1 MTVETKSSLSGVIVV
16 DKPAGITSF
25 RVVSIIRKL
34 TGVKKVGHCGTLDP
48 FATGVLP
55 VCVGNATRVIRYME
69 KYDKVYRCTAR
80 FGQFSETQDKDG
92 LLYGGRK
99 PTESEMQEMRSTDF
113 RELRL
118 LMDGLVG
125 KRLQTPPAYSAIKIA
140 GRPAYD
146 YARKGI
152 EIELAPR
159 NVEIFSCSIHSITA
173 EEELEVDFSV
183 HCSKGTYIRSL
194 CHELGEKTGYGAYA
208 KSLRRTKCGDFDLD
222 AAHSLLELEEASN
235 SGQLIK
241 MMLPDIECVKSL
253 PVLLITQAE
262 ASHIRLGKKLPL
274 CDFGGRIPLENVDDG
289 VKTERYRA
297 MLGDRLIAVVYPD
310 NVVDNGVLRIERML
324 DVL

>member
-1 MTVETKSSLSGVIVV
+1 MTVNKPSSLSGVIIV
-16 DKPAGITSF
+16 DKPEGITSF
-25 RVVSIIRKL
+25 RVVSIIRRL

-92 LLYGGRK
+92 TLFGGHK
-99 PTESEMQEMRSTDF
+99 PTESEAQKMRATDF
-113 RELRL
+113 LELRRL
-118 LMDGLVG
+118 FDGLVG
-125 KRLQTPPAYSAIKIA
+125 KRSQIPPAYSAIKIA

-152 EIELAPR
+152 EVELAPR
-159 NVEIFSCSIHSITA
+159 NVEIFSCIIHSITV

-194 CHELGEKTGYGAYA
+194 CHELGEKTGFGAYA
-208 KSLRRTKCGDFDLD
+208 KSLRRTKCGDFDLSK
-222 AAHSLLELEEASN
+222 AHSLEELEEASKA
-235 SGQLIK
+235 GALFA

-253 PVLLITQAE
+253 PVLTVTQDE
-262 ASHIRLGKKLPL
+262 ASQIRLGKKLPL
-274 CDFGGRIPLENVDDG
+274 GFFYGRIAAENVDGDNS
-289 VKTERYRA
+289 TTRYRA

-310 NVVDNGVLRIERML
+310 NVEDNGVLRIERML
-324 DVL
+324 DIL